1 VVEEAIPPDRKSAP
15 RRTVIVLM
23 FAGLGL
29 FGAWFY
35 ILGRNIVAHNPRI
48 AQLLAEF
55 KSVPVND

>member
-1 VVEEAIPPDRKSAP
+1 
-15 RRTVIVLM
+15 M
-23 FAGLGL
+23 FAALGL

-55 KSVPVND
+55 KPVPVNE